1 MGATGSR
8 SPPHHQERQ
17 ITMFAPTNW
26 LAPWAQLSQVQLD
39 QTLRM
44 TVIGLDGVEKLL
56 SLQVRLWKDLCTD
69 ATQTFA
75 ALRSSDEEQGLSALK
90 DQAQPALEHVATAY
104 RAIFETVA
112 AMQAELARSA
122 EQAVEASLASL
133 PTDISTKPVRTGTKP
148 IRTA

>member
-1 MGATGSR
+1 
-8 SPPHHQERQ
+8 
-17 ITMFAPTNW
+17 MFAPTNW

-75 ALRSSDEEQGLSALK
+75 ALRATDEEQGLSVLK
-90 DQAQPALEHVATAY
+90 DQTQPALEHVATAY

-112 AMQAELARSA
+112 AMQGELAHAA
-122 EQAVEASLASL
+122 EAAVEAGLASL
-133 PTDISTKPVRTGTKP
+133 PTDARATPSRTSAKPVRT
-148 IRTA
+148 A